1 MAEDKKIVH
10 SIVELSA
17 DPNNTTAFIS
27 FTKPENGGVDITYEK
42 ILSALGEKHISFG
55 IMENDLREAVE
66 KKRYNENI
74 CAARWLPPED
84 GVDGKVTYLFKT
96 NSVIAPTEDEH
107 GIVDYKNLG
116 IVNNITKGTTIA
128 TITLPTEGKPGK
140 NILGMPVPQKKG
152 VEARVNASKGT
163 SLVNNNTELI
173 AACDGNLRFANGAF
187 MVDEELIIA
196 EDVGASTGNID
207 FIGNVIIRGNVMEGF
222 RVSSKKNITVNG
234 SAVGAELCA
243 DGDVIVRTGCIN
255 STISSKGNIRSG
267 FFENSRITCEN
278 NVEGG
283 SFVGGEVFAEGSI
296 SATGKG
302 IMVGGKYTALEN
314 IEAGTIGSE
323 NYTKTLVSLGNNAV
337 LSEERD
343 ILVRSIAE
351 MEDKSDQLGKI
362 LEMLTEQAKKA
373 KLPPEREQLKA
384 EALRN
389 KLKLQMEIK
398 KSKLRIEQIDESL
411 MVAQQ
416 LTVSVRKAIYPG
428 VTLRINSCVKLVNE
442 VNSHCR
448 ATIVDGDIAFMLL

>member
-1 MAEDKKIVH
+1 MADEKKIVH
-10 SIVELSA
+10 SVAELSV
-17 DPNNTTAFIS
+17 DPNNTTAFLS
-27 FTKPENGGVDITYEK
+27 FTKPENGGADITYEK
-42 ILSALGEKHISFG
+42 ITSALEEKHICFG
-55 IMENDLREAVE
+55 IMEKDLRDAVE

-74 CAARWLPPED
+74 CAARWQPPED
-84 GVDGKVTYLFKT
+84 GADGKITYLFKT

-116 IVNNITKGTTIA
+116 VVNNITKGTTIA

-140 NILGMPVPQKKG
+140 NILGMPVPQKRG
-152 VEARVNASKGT
+152 IAARVNVAKGT
-163 SLVNNNTELI
+163 SLVNDNTELI
-173 AACDGNLRFANGAF
+173 AACDGNLRFVNGSF

-207 FIGNVIIRGNVMEGF
+207 FIGNVIVRGNVMEGF

-234 SAVGAELCA
+234 SVVGAELCA
-243 DGDVIVRTGCIN
+243 DGDIVVRTGCIN
-255 STISSKGNIRSG
+255 STISCKGSVRSG
-267 FFENSRITCEN
+267 FCENSRISCEN
-278 NVEGG
+278 NVEGS
-283 SFVGGEVFAEGSI
+283 SFVGGEVFAGGSI
-296 SATGKG
+296 NATGKG

-323 NYTKTLVSLGNNAV
+323 NYTKTLISLGNNAV

-343 ILVRSIAE
+343 SLERSIAE
-351 MEDKSDQLGKI
+351 MEDKFDQLGKI
-362 LEMLTEQAKKA
+362 LTMLTEQSKKA

-389 KLKLQMEIK
+389 RLKLQVEIK
-398 KSKLRIEQIDESL
+398 KSKTRIEQIDESL

-428 VTLRINSCVKLVNE
+428 VTLRINNCVKLVNE